1 MRNLAIIIGMTAAL
15 SACATNEPRE
25 TFTVTMN
32 SIDNNG
38 IGASIGTVS
47 LADTSSGLLI
57 TPNLRGLTPGDHGF
71 HIHEKPNCAPAD
83 KDGAMVA
90 GLAAGGHYD
99 PSGSK
104 AHAGPQGSGHLGD
117 LPALKVA
124 ADGRAAQAVTAPRL
138 KLADVRGRSLMV
150 HAGGDNYADQPQPLG
165 GGGGRVACGIIR

>member
-1 MRNLAIIIGMTAAL
+1 MRKLAIIIGMTAAL

-38 IGASIGTVS
+38 IGASIGTVT
-47 LADTSSGLLI
+47 LADTGAGLLI

-104 AHAGPQGSGHLGD
+104 VHAGPHGSGHLGD
-117 LPALKVA
+117 LPALKVF
-124 ADGRAAQAVTAPRL
+124 ADGRATQPVTAPRL